1 MWCACP
7 WFFFQLRP
15 LLPCLCPHP
24 PVLDFDLW
32 NRAGAFQV
40 GWQETSHWCLFIFCQ
55 RKLWLNCNYMFL
67 FGLWPNHGE
76 QLAFQLS
83 NDLTHG
89 CNSKCLC
96 FSLFVIKAVALGLY
110 EAVASTSNAV
120 QSPGDLGL
128 GLESNVLSFSD
139 IVLKTKK
146 KKILR

>member
-7 WFFFQLRP
+7 CLFSQLSP
-15 LLPCLCPHP
+15 LLPYLCSHP

-55 RKLWLNCNYMFL
+55 RKLRLNCNYMFL
-67 FGLWPNHGE
+67 FGLWPNHGA

-96 FSLFVIKAVALGLY
+96 FSLFIIKAVALGLY
-110 EAVASTSNAV
+110 EAVASMSAV

-128 GLESNVLSFSD
+128 GLQCFLISWYWV
-139 IVLKTKK
+139 
-146 KKILR
+146 KIYIYIY